1 MEIKKK
7 PAIELPTSETLSVLD
22 QNEPQNGIE
31 VICRIRPKFVG
42 ENYVNYTIID
52 KRLDI
57 YETNNDN
64 EISNQKTFTFSQIYD
79 QNSTQK
85 NLHQEYVIPMI
96 KDIFEKQKG
105 GLVFTYGVTNSGKTY
120 TIIGNQEAPGI
131 LPLTLQTL
139 DKIKTAF
146 LLNKT
151 TIEID
156 GQVIKIGESPY
167 DDYVLKEVNYTFQ
180 SFEIYNEEIYDLLAN
195 NKTKL
200 QLKEIYDKKCYVKDA
215 VEKEINTNQQFKDL
229 LQKAL
234 TNRQMGE
241 TTLNNQSSRSH
252 TIFKIQISFLYQQD
266 QYTIQKKQTICIVDL
281 AGSERT
287 KKAETQGSQLTEA
300 CNINKSLL
308 VLGKCLKQMRCQNE
322 SEQNNRIPFRECK
335 LTRLLCEY
343 FTEENKIL
351 MIVNVRLT
359 GDDIEETLKVL
370 HYGALSVNVNLLK
383 SKIYDNTLSYNQRL
397 QINQSQLVTNDSK
410 QKKVPKRNAKEIIRR
425 AKMLVQ
431 NTTQHM
437 LFQQTI
443 QDSFVKDLISTVKQ
457 QQARLKQFGGL
468 DDELFYPPTLES
480 DYRLQKS
487 LDKIQSDKSR
497 QASIDIL
504 EQDGSIQLSQVN
516 NLQINNQNANFQE
529 EIPQRKS
536 YIYNEPI
543 FYNEQN
549 QEAINNEN
557 LQINQLKLSEI
568 QEENQNI
575 NSIKEQTFNYYD
587 EQEDLMNGLK
597 QLDLEQID
605 EQSDDSKQQSKSHF
619 INSNY
624 NQENN
629 INILNKSS
637 NQVIQEHLIN
647 CSNQKHQQNHFDQA
661 TNTTP
666 YDEMKKKLFG
676 QLFEQELLK
685 HQQEKDKF
693 KQEVMQKLF
702 DDDEL
707 QNLIEKE
714 NKEELMNLEDSAKKQ
729 QQRNIEKLISSN
741 HKSDL
746 KIINESDKEHDSSGE
761 KINQQQ
767 KSPPKKKKQ
776 TKKKGKSRRR

>member
-1 MEIKKK
+1 MEVKKK
-7 PAIELPTSETLSVLD
+7 PAVDLPTSETLSVLD

-31 VICRIRPKFVG
+31 VICRIRPKFVC
-42 ENYVNYTIID
+42 ENYVNYMITD

-57 YETNNDN
+57 YETNYDN

-79 QNSTQK
+79 QNSTQR

-105 GLVFTYGVTNSGKTY
+105 ALVFTYGVTNSGKTY
-120 TIIGNQEAPGI
+120 TIIGTQEAPGI
-131 LPLTLQTL
+131 LPLTLQAL

-167 DDYVLKEVNYTFQ
+167 DDYFLKDMNYTFQ

-200 QLKEIYDKKCYVKDA
+200 QIKEIYDKKCYVKDA
-215 VEKEINTNQQFKDL
+215 VEKEINNNQQFKEF

-252 TIFKIQISFLYQQD
+252 TVFKIQISFLYQQD

-281 AGSERT
+281 AGSERA

-308 VLGKCLKQMRCQNE
+308 VLGKCLKQMRQNE
-322 SEQNNRIPFRECK
+322 SEQNSRIPFRECK

-343 FTEENKIL
+343 FTEENRIL

-383 SKIYDNTLSYNQRL
+383 SKIYDSTISYNQRL
-397 QINQSQLVTNDSK
+397 QISQAQLITNDSK
-410 QKKVPKRNAKEIIRR
+410 SKKIPKRNAKEIIRR

-457 QQARLKQFGGL
+457 QQARLKQFSGL
-468 DDELFYPPTLES
+468 DDELFYPPILES
-480 DYRLQKS
+480 DQRLQKS

-497 QASIDIL
+497 QASLDIL
-504 EQDGSIQLSQVN
+504 DNKGCVQQPLVSN
-516 NLQINNQNANFQE
+516 FQINNSNLNIQE
-529 EIPQRKS
+529 EIPLRKS
-536 YIYNEPI
+536 YIQEEQQI
-543 FYNEQN
+543 FN
-549 QEAINNEN
+549 QSNKEALIDEN
-557 LQINQLKLSEI
+557 SFINQKKLSQI
-568 QEENQNI
+568 QEEKQNI
-575 NSIKEQTFNYYD
+575 NSIIEQHFNSYD
-587 EQEDLMNGLK
+587 EQEDLLNGFK
-597 QLDLEQID
+597 HLDLEQID
-605 EQSDDSKQQSKSHF
+605 EQTDDSKQQSKSHF
-619 INSNY
+619 IKSKD
-624 NQENN
+624 NQENDINFLNQYSHQN
-629 INILNKSS
+629 IQEDLIHSS
-637 NQVIQEHLIN
+637 NQKLD
-647 CSNQKHQQNHFDQA
+647 KNHFDQA

-685 HQQEKDKF
+685 HQEEKDKF
-693 KQEVMQKLF
+693 KQEVMKKLF
-702 DDDEL
+702 NDDDL

-714 NKEELMNLEDSAKKQ
+714 NQEELINLEDSAKKQ
-729 QQRNIEKLISSN
+729 QQRNLEKLISSN

-746 KIINESDKEHDSSGE
+746 KVINESDQEHDSSGE
-761 KINQQQ
+761 KKQQQ
-767 KSPPKKKKQ
+767 TKNLRKKKKQ
-776 TKKKGKSRRR
+776 TKKKGKSKKR

>member
-7 PAIELPTSETLSVLD
+7 PAIELPTVETLSVLD

-42 ENYVNYTIID
+42 ENYVNYIITD
-52 KRLDI
+52 KKLDI
-57 YETNNDN
+57 YETNNEN
-64 EISNQKTFTFSQIYD
+64 EISNQKTFAFSQIYD
-79 QNSTQK
+79 QNSTQR

-120 TIIGNQEAPGI
+120 TIIGTQEAPGI

-151 TIEID
+151 SIEID

-215 VEKEINTNQQFKDL
+215 VEKEINNNQQFKDL

-252 TIFKIQISFLYQQD
+252 TIFKIQVSFLYQQE
-266 QYTIQKKQTICIVDL
+266 QFTILKKQTICIVDL
-281 AGSERT
+281 AGSERA
-287 KKAETQGSQLTEA
+287 KRAETQGSQLTEA

-322 SEQNNRIPFRECK
+322 SDQNSRIPFRECK

-343 FTEENKIL
+343 FTEENRIL

-359 GDDIEETLKVL
+359 SDDIEETLKVL

-383 SKIYDNTLSYNQRL
+383 SKIYDSTISYNQRL
-397 QINQSQLVTNDSK
+397 QINQSQQVANDSK
-410 QKKVPKRNAKEIIRR
+410 SKKIPKRNAKDIIRR

-457 QQARLKQFGGL
+457 QQARLKQFSGL
-468 DDELFYPPTLES
+468 NDELFYPPIFES
-480 DYRLQKS
+480 DSRLQKS

-497 QASIDIL
+497 QASLDIL
-504 EQDGSIQLSQVN
+504 ENKGVHQPPSVS
-516 NLQINNQNANFQE
+516 NFLE

-536 YIYNEPI
+536 YRYEEQTN
-543 FYNEQN
+543 QN
-549 QEAINNEN
+549 QDAIMDE
-557 LQINQLKLSEI
+557 QPQVEQQRLSEI
-568 QEENQNI
+568 QEEKQDI
-575 NSIKEQTFNYYD
+575 HSIIEQQFNCYE
-587 EQEDLMNGLK
+587 EQDDLMNGLR

-605 EQSDDSKQQSKSHF
+605 EQTDESKQQSKCHLVQQ
-619 INSNY
+619 NS
-624 NQENN
+624 NQEND
-629 INILNKSS
+629 INIS
-637 NQVIQEHLIN
+637 NQ
-647 CSNQKHQQNHFDQA
+647 CSYKVDLKQYSNKKQDHNHFDQA

-676 QLFEQELLK
+676 QLFEQELQK
-685 HQQEKDKF
+685 HQEEKDKF
-693 KQEVMQKLF
+693 KQEVMKKLF
-702 DDDEL
+702 NDDDL

-714 NKEELMNLEDSAKKQ
+714 NQEELINLEDSAKKQ

-746 KIINESDKEHDSSGE
+746 KVITESDQEHDSSGD
-761 KINQQQ
+761 KKHHQAKNH
-767 KSPPKKKKQ
+767 PKKKKQ
-776 TKKKGKSRRR
+776 TKKKGKSKKR

>member
-1 MEIKKK
+1 MEVKKK
-7 PAIELPTSETLSVLD
+7 PAIELPTVETLSVLD

-42 ENYVNYTIID
+42 ENYVNYMITD
-52 KRLDI
+52 KKLDI
-57 YETNNDN
+57 YEINNEN
-64 EISNQKTFTFSQIYD
+64 EISNQKTFAFSQIYD
-79 QNSTQK
+79 QNSTQR
-85 NLHQEYVIPMI
+85 NLHQEYVIPLI

-120 TIIGNQEAPGI
+120 TIIGTQEAPGI
-131 LPLTLQTL
+131 LPLTLSTL

-156 GQVIKIGESPY
+156 GQVIKIRESPY

-180 SFEIYNEEIYDLLAN
+180 SLEIYNEEIYDLLAN

-215 VEKEINTNQQFKDL
+215 VEKEINNTQQFKDL
-229 LQKAL
+229 LHKAL
-234 TNRQMGE
+234 QNRQMGE

-252 TIFKIQISFLYQQD
+252 TIFKIQISFLYQQE
-266 QYTIQKKQTICIVDL
+266 QFTIQKKQTICIVDL
-281 AGSERT
+281 AGSERA
-287 KKAETQGSQLTEA
+287 KRAETQGSQLTEA

-322 SEQNNRIPFRECK
+322 SDQNCRIPFRECK

-343 FTEENKIL
+343 FTEENRIL

-383 SKIYDNTLSYNQRL
+383 SKIYDSTISYNQRL
-397 QINQSQLVTNDSK
+397 QINQSQQILNDSK
-410 QKKVPKRNAKEIIRR
+410 SKKIPKKNAKEIIRR

-457 QQARLKQFGGL
+457 QQARLKQFSGL
-468 DDELFYPPTLES
+468 DDELFYPPILES
-480 DYRLQKS
+480 DQRLQKS
-487 LDKIQSDKSR
+487 LDKIQSDRSR
-497 QASIDIL
+497 QASLDIL
-504 EQDGSIQLSQVN
+504 DNKGLFQPPPVSNFLQD
-516 NLQINNQNANFQE
+516 
-529 EIPQRKS
+529 IPQRKS
-536 YIYNEPI
+536 YKFE
-543 FYNEQN
+543 EQIN
-549 QEAINNEN
+549 QNKDVIIDER
-557 LQINQLKLSEI
+557 LQIDQLKLSEI
-568 QEENQNI
+568 QEEKQDI
-575 NSIKEQTFNYYD
+575 HSIIEQHFNSYE
-587 EQEDLMNGLK
+587 EQEELINDLK

-605 EQSDDSKQQSKSHF
+605 EQTDDSKQQSKCH
-619 INSNY
+619 IIKQNNN
-624 NQENN
+624 NQEND
-629 INILNKSS
+629 INIS
-637 NQVIQEHLIN
+637 NQCQYKEDLLQY
-647 CSNQKHQQNHFDQA
+647 SNQKYDKNHFDQA

-676 QLFEQELLK
+676 QLFEQELQK
-685 HQQEKDKF
+685 HQDEKDKF
-693 KQEVMQKLF
+693 KQEVMKNLF
-702 DDDEL
+702 NDDDL

-714 NKEELMNLEDSAKKQ
+714 NQQELINLEDSAKKQ

-746 KIINESDKEHDSSGE
+746 KIITESDQEHDSSGD
-761 KINQQQ
+761 KKHHQTKNH
-767 KSPPKKKKQ
+767 PKKKKQ
-776 TKKKGKSRRR
+776 TKKKGKSKKR

>member
-1 MEIKKK
+1 MEVKKK
-7 PAIELPTSETLSVLD
+7 PAIDLPTSENLSVLD

-42 ENYVNYTIID
+42 ENYVNYMITD

-79 QNSTQK
+79 QNSTQR

-105 GLVFTYGVTNSGKTY
+105 VLVFTYGVTNSGKTY
-120 TIIGNQEAPGI
+120 TIIGTQEAPGI

-167 DDYVLKEVNYTFQ
+167 DDYVLKEMNYTFQ
-180 SFEIYNEEIYDLLAN
+180 SLEIYNEEIYDLLAS

-215 VEKEINTNQQFKDL
+215 VEKEITNNQEFKEL
-229 LQKAL
+229 LNKAL

-252 TIFKIQISFLYQQD
+252 TVFKIQIQFLYQQE
-266 QYTIQKKQTICIVDL
+266 QFTIQRKQTICIVDL
-281 AGSERT
+281 AGSERA

-322 SEQNNRIPFRECK
+322 SDQNSRIPFRECK

-383 SKIYDNTLSYNQRL
+383 SKIYDSTISYNQRL
-397 QINQSQLVTNDSK
+397 QINQLQQVNNDSK
-410 QKKVPKRNAKEIIRR
+410 QKKIPKRNAKEIIRR

-457 QQARLKQFGGL
+457 QQARLKQFSGL
-468 DDELFYPPTLES
+468 EDELFYPPIFQS
-480 DYRLQKS
+480 DQRLQKS
-487 LDKIQSDKSR
+487 LDKIQSEKSR
-497 QASIDIL
+497 QASLDLL
-504 EQDGSIQLSQVN
+504 ENKELAHPPVVSTFS
-516 NLQINNQNANFQE
+516 E
-529 EIPQRKS
+529 EIPIRKS
-536 YIYNEPI
+536 YIFEEPVV
-543 FYNEQN
+543 QN
-549 QEAINNEN
+549 KDAIVDERSQVVNK
-557 LQINQLKLSEI
+557 QRSSGI
-568 QEENQNI
+568 QEEKQNI
-575 NSIKEQTFNYYD
+575 ISIIEQHFNCYD
-587 EQEDLMNGLK
+587 EHDDLMAGFR

-605 EQSDDSKQQSKSHF
+605 EQTDDSKQQSKCHQ
-619 INSNY
+619 IKQNH
-624 NQENN
+624 NQEND
-629 INILNKSS
+629 INVS
-637 NQVIQEHLIN
+637 NQCFNQLKQEDLLKN
-647 CSNQKHQQNHFDQA
+647 SNQKLDKNHFDQA

-666 YDEMKKKLFG
+666 YDELKKKLFG
-676 QLFEQELLK
+676 QLFEQELQK
-685 HQQEKDKF
+685 HQEEKDKF
-693 KQEVMQKLF
+693 KQEVMKKLF
-702 DDDEL
+702 NDDDL

-714 NKEELMNLEDSAKKQ
+714 NQEELINLEDSAKKQ
-729 QQRNIEKLISSN
+729 QQRNLEKLISSN

-746 KIINESDKEHDSSGE
+746 KVINESDQEHDSSGD
-761 KINQQQ
+761 KKYHQPKNH
-767 KSPPKKKKQ
+767 PKKKKQ
-776 TKKKGKSRRR
+776 TKKKGKSKKR

>member
-7 PAIELPTSETLSVLD
+7 PAIDLPTSETLSVLD

-42 ENYVNYTIID
+42 ENYVNYMITD

-79 QNSTQK
+79 QNSTQR

-105 GLVFTYGVTNSGKTY
+105 VLVFTYGVTNSGKTY
-120 TIIGNQEAPGI
+120 TIIGTQEAPGI

-180 SFEIYNEEIYDLLAN
+180 SLEIYNEEIYDLLAS

-215 VEKEINTNQQFKDL
+215 VEKEITNNQQFKEL
-229 LQKAL
+229 LNKAL

-252 TIFKIQISFLYQQD
+252 TIFKIQISFLYQQE
-266 QYTIQKKQTICIVDL
+266 QFTIQRKQTICIVDL
-281 AGSERT
+281 AGSERA

-322 SEQNNRIPFRECK
+322 SDQNSRIPFRECK

-383 SKIYDNTLSYNQRL
+383 SKIYDSTISYNQRL
-397 QINQSQLVTNDSK
+397 QINQQQQVTNDSK
-410 QKKVPKRNAKEIIRR
+410 QKKIPKRNAKEIIRR

-457 QQARLKQFGGL
+457 QQARLKQFSGL
-468 DDELFYPPTLES
+468 DDELFYPPILES
-480 DYRLQKS
+480 DQRLQKS

-497 QASIDIL
+497 QASLDIL
-504 EQDGSIQLSQVN
+504 ENKGLIVPPAVS
-516 NLQINNQNANFQE
+516 NFSE
-529 EIPQRKS
+529 EIPIRKS
-536 YIYNEPI
+536 YIFEEPFVQNED
-543 FYNEQN
+543 
-549 QEAINNEN
+549 AIIDERP
-557 LQINQLKLSEI
+557 QIDQQRQSGIL
-568 QEENQNI
+568 EEKQNI
-575 NSIKEQTFNYYD
+575 QSIIEQHFNCYD
-587 EQEDLMNGLK
+587 EQDDLMAGFR

-605 EQSDDSKQQSKSHF
+605 EQTDDSKQQSKCHM
-619 INSNY
+619 IKQNN
-624 NQENN
+624 NQEND
-629 INILNKSS
+629 INNS
-637 NQVIQEHLIN
+637 NQ
-647 CSNQKHQQNHFDQA
+647 CSNQIKQEDLLKYSNQKLDKNHFDQA

-666 YDEMKKKLFG
+666 YDELKKKLFG
-676 QLFEQELLK
+676 QLFEQELQK
-685 HQQEKDKF
+685 HQEEKDKF
-693 KQEVMQKLF
+693 KQEVMKKLF
-702 DDDEL
+702 NDDDL

-714 NKEELMNLEDSAKKQ
+714 NQEELINLEDSAKKQ
-729 QQRNIEKLISSN
+729 QQRNLEKLISSN

-746 KIINESDKEHDSSGE
+746 KVINESDQEHDSSGD
-761 KINQQQ
+761 KKLHQTKNH
-767 KSPPKKKKQ
+767 PKKKKQ
-776 TKKKGKSRRR
+776 TKKKGKSKKR